1 MDTEAGL
8 FNNILEYSES
18 WSMFTIKSVV
28 SGRKI
33 DIRDAYLDTIE
44 IAKKWTL
51 SIRNWGKIRG
61 ELEIMYPDWM
71 MI

>member
-1 MDTEAGL
+1 
-8 FNNILEYSES
+8 
-18 WSMFTIKSVV
+18 MFTIKSVV

-33 DIRDAYLDTIE
+33 DIRDAYRDTIE